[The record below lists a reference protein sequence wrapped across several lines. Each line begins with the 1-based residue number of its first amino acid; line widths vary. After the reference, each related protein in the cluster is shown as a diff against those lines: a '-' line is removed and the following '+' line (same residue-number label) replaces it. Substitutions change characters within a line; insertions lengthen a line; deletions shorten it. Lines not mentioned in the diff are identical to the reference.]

1 MGRLRIQPNSG
12 QQTDFSDEYYLKRHA
27 QGEAL
32 ERKGRKQERDR
43 LVIERNR
50 IKHRVEQ
57 LKLEVASASFYAN
70 PSPIKPPPPSFVGN
84 IGSSSSTSSPFTAA
98 VGGSRHSTPVV
109 SERMRESERNK
120 RRQLQE
126 AEETLRRYDELLQP
140 REPYVPFSADA
151 ANGTAGNAN
160 TAPRTWLT
168 GGKGKQA
175 GTGLISHTVLMN
187 HAPPAFYLLSDW
199 TMITLAPLRHHCAV
213 RVYYP
218 NIQAYPRHLTEFNPL
233 TSSMHHGEQLS
244 HQQSKRNKRNNCK
257 DEVRRS

>member
-50 IKHRVEQ
+50 LKHQVEQ

-70 PSPIKPPPPSFVGN
+70 PSPVKPAPPSFVPNKNSHSSSANASSSISTGAG
-84 IGSSSSTSSPFTAA
+84 GSSS
-98 VGGSRHSTPVV
+98 SRHSTPMV

-140 REPYVPFSADA
+140 REPYVPFTAEGT
-151 ANGTAGNAN
+151 NGTTSNVN
-160 TAPRTWLT
+160 APRTWLT
-168 GGKGKQA
+168 GGKGKQ
-175 GTGLISHTVLMN
+175 S
-187 HAPPAFYLLSDW
+187 F
-199 TMITLAPLRHHCAV
+199 
-213 RVYYP
+213 
-218 NIQAYPRHLTEFNPL
+218 
-233 TSSMHHGEQLS
+233 QLS
-244 HQQSKRNKRNNCK
+244 ASASI
-257 DEVRRS
+257 V